1 MEGGGGQRTRAGFAR
16 ILRDFA
22 AGDECEN
29 RDPAGTITSG
39 HYTMFSW
46 FKQAQPSKDTQVTR
60 ADLDD
65 FEERITKAM
74 RNLRLDWEE
83 TYDKFRI
90 LNMRV
95 SKRVQREEEL
105 RAAEATTTEGETT
118 EAPTVA
124 PPRRMI
130 IRSRILRR

>member
-1 MEGGGGQRTRAGFAR
+1 MW
-16 ILRDFA
+16 
-22 AGDECEN
+22 
-29 RDPAGTITSG
+29 P
-39 HYTMFSW
+39 
-46 FKQAQPSKDTQVTR
+46 FKQNVPKDKVATR
-60 ADLDD
+60 FELLE
-65 FEERITKAM
+65 FEERIEKAM

-83 TYDKFRI
+83 VYDKFRI

-118 EAPTVA
+118 EAPAVA

>member
-1 MEGGGGQRTRAGFAR
+1 
-16 ILRDFA
+16 
-22 AGDECEN
+22 
-29 RDPAGTITSG
+29 
-39 HYTMFSW
+39 MFSL
-46 FKQAQPSKDTQVTR
+46 FKKAETTKDTSVTR
-60 ADLDD
+60 LELEE

-105 RAAEATTTEGETT
+105 RAAEATTTEGENPETQSVDARLT
-118 EAPTVA
+118 AAGGLPHVA
-124 PPRRMI
+124 
-130 IRSRILRR
+130 